1 MDALPVTEM
10 VDLPFAS
17 KVRTTYQGREVG
29 VMHACG
35 HDAHTAILMG
45 AAEVLAGLKAQIP
58 GTVRFIFQPAEEGAP
73 DGEEGGAALL
83 IKEGVLAGPDAPGA
97 INGGVRGNIIPSEVT
112 MIGTIRTFDKEV
124 QKSLHERMRRMVKGI
139 AESFTLFPGE

>member
-1 MDALPVTEM
+1 VAWSESTLSSDTIRLSAAQVEDKVIALRADMDALPVKEM

-45 AAEVLAGLKAQIP
+45 TAQVLAGLKAQIP

-73 DGEEGGAALL
+73 EGEEGGAALL
-83 IKEGVLAGPDAPGA
+83 IKEGVLAGPDAPG
-97 INGGVRGNIIPSEVT
+97 
-112 MIGTIRTFDKEV
+112 
-124 QKSLHERMRRMVKGI
+124 
-139 AESFTLFPGE
+139 